1 MLSKL
6 SLSILTALAL
16 SAAAGRAANAA
27 SMWTN
32 DQIDAAETGNPHSV
46 DYGSRMTPSRPATND
61 EINAAEIGNPDS
73 PDYASRPPLVP
84 DGNANAEWQSSESAN
99 PHHI

>member
-1 MLSKL
+1 
-6 SLSILTALAL
+6 
-16 SAAAGRAANAA
+16 
-27 SMWTN
+27 
-32 DQIDAAETGNPHSV
+32 
-46 DYGSRMTPSRPATND
+46 MTPSRPATND